1 MITDSNKTGWLVSL
15 DEAKTLIGDGKYYLC
30 AADESALEKLPKGN
44 WIGGTIPYFMGDA
57 GGETNRE
64 KIYVQR
70 LTTFSGMPAPEIFH
84 YTSSTLPE
92 MLIDA
97 PDHGYSIMLVPAGS
111 QVHSDFA
118 KNGPNFEHMYMKP
131 LLGWVTGMH
140 LDDIALTSPK
150 VRNGLTGETYD
161 DQAILIHCALP
172 EDKMAVI
179 DIVNLFE
186 PGDGDTITFPG
197 SGFETNECFVNG
209 EPTQFSSYITEKNI
223 DIRLP
228 LVADYCGAM
237 VNVSIQNVDVE
248 QQTVSLYGPIFP
260 GVEYHFAGEVNNYV
274 NEFQKAIPQEL
285 SGVDFSCNCILNY
298 LYSELEGKQT
308 GNIQGPMTFGEIA
321 YQLLNQ
327 TLVYMQIEDL

>member
-1 MITDSNKTGWLVSL
+1 MISNTNKTGWLLGL
-15 DEAKTLIGDGKYYLC
+15 DEAKSLIVDDNYYLC
-30 AADESALEKLPKGN
+30 AADERVLDKLPKGN
-44 WIGGTIPYFMGDA
+44 WIGGTIPYFMGDD
-57 GGETNRE
+57 GGETTRD
-64 KIYVQR
+64 KVYVQK
-70 LTTFSGMPAPEIFH
+70 LTTFSGTNVPEIAH
-84 YTSSTLPE
+84 YTSGTLPQ

-97 PDHGYSIMLVPAGS
+97 PEHGYTIMLVPANS

-150 VRNGLTGETYD
+150 VRNGLTGEMFD
-161 DQAILIHCALP
+161 DQVLVVHCTLP

-186 PGDGDTITFPG
+186 PGDGDVITFSG
-197 SGFETNECFVNG
+197 SGFEVNDCFVNG
-209 EPTQFSSYITEKNI
+209 ESTQFASYIAENEI
-223 DIRLP
+223 DTRLP

-237 VNVSIQNVDVE
+237 VNVSIQNVDVR
-248 QQTVSLYGPIFP
+248 QRLVSLYGPVFP
-260 GVEYHFAGEVNNYV
+260 GTEYRFAGVVDDYV
-274 NEFQKAIPQEL
+274 NEFQRALPQQL

-298 LYSELEGKQT
+298 LYLELEGKYT
-308 GNIQGPMTFGEIA
+308 GSIQGPMTFGEIA